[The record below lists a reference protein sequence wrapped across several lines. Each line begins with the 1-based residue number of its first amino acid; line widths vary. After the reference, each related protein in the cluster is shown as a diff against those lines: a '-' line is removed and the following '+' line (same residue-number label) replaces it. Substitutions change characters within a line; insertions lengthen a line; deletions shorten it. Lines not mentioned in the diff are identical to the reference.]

1 MCFLDIFV
9 NISGKIALEN
19 RENMP
24 GENMAKNVHNFDMDI
39 VFLNIAHK
47 IIIFLSHVQKQNWK
61 MDNSLEKTPT
71 MLVVDKRLISLK
83 HKEILFVN

>member
-19 RENMP
+19 RENIP
-24 GENMAKNVHNFDMDI
+24 GENMAENVHNFGMDI

-47 IIIFLSHVQKQNWK
+47 IIIFYLMYRNKIGRW
-61 MDNSLEKTPT
+61 
-71 MLVVDKRLISLK
+71 I
-83 HKEILFVN
+83 IY